1 MRLRVLIADDEE
13 MARRRLR
20 RLLSSMTDVEIVA
33 EAKSGEEALL
43 LLDAHPVDVA
53 LLDVQMGRISGL
65 TVSDTAA
72 ELGVEVVL
80 TTAHA
85 EHAVEAFDKGAVDY
99 LLKPIEEERLAQA
112 LNRVR
117 SRLRSRLA
125 PLPVMS
131 ASPARERLALEVRG
145 EVLFLKTAEISHAL
159 LDGELVTV
167 FTSDAAHLTELSLTE
182 LEAKLPSLLRV
193 HRRALLALDH
203 VARLLPQPTGGY
215 LAKTHAGREVP
226 VSRQAARELRRQL
239 GL

>member
-13 MARRRLR
+13 MARRRMR
-20 RLLSSMTDVEIVA
+20 RLLSSMPDVEIVA

-53 LLDVQMGRISGL
+53 LLDVHMGRISGL

-99 LLKPIEEERLAQA
+99 LLKPIDEARLVQA
-112 LNRVR
+112 LRRV
-117 SRLRSRLA
+117 RSRLA
-125 PLPVMS
+125 PLPP
-131 ASPARERLALEVRG
+131 AKESPALERLALEVRG
-145 EVLFLKTAEISHAL
+145 EVLFLKTADISHAL
-159 LDGELVTV
+159 LEGELVTL
-167 FTSDAAHLTELSLTE
+167 FTRDAAHLTELSLTE

-203 VARLLPQPTGGY
+203 VSRLVPQPTGGY
-215 LAKTHAGREVP
+215 LAKTHGGHEVP
-226 VSRQAARELRRQL
+226 VSRQAARELRRRL

>member
-13 MARRRLR
+13 MARRRMR
-20 RLLSSMTDVEIVA
+20 RLLASMPDVEIVA

-43 LLDAHPVDVA
+43 LLDAHSVDVA
-53 LLDVQMGRISGL
+53 LLDVHMGRISGL

-99 LLKPIEEERLAQA
+99 LLKPIDVERLAQA
-112 LNRVR
+112 LRRVR
-117 SRLRSRLA
+117 SRLA
-125 PLPVMS
+125 PPPPPATES
-131 ASPARERLALEVRG
+131 AVRERLALEVRG
-145 EVLFLKTAEISHAL
+145 EVLFLKTADISHAL
-159 LDGELVTV
+159 LDGELVTL
-167 FTSDAAHLTELSLTE
+167 FTRDASHLTELSLTE

-203 VARLLPQPTGGY
+203 VARLIPQPTGGY
-215 LAKTHAGREVP
+215 LAKTHAGHEVP
-226 VSRQAARELRRQL
+226 VSRQAARELRRRL